1 MVDYTQEELQK
12 ILKELRSYKLPL
24 LTRIVKKVVYP
35 FFKYSILPVFV
46 ILFILFVLYNHHHG
60 YGYEWVWTLGKTV
73 VLFYIIGVAGLSL
86 LGHLC
91 ELYSVN
97 RLRRRLGLT
106 HQQFRTMVV
115 TFQIDGF

>member
-24 LTRIVKKVVYP
+24 LTRIVKKVIYP

-46 ILFILFVLYNHHHG
+46 ILFILFVLYNHHNG
-60 YGYEWVWTLGKTV
+60 YGYEWIWTLGKTV

-97 RLRRRLGLT
+97 RLRRRLVLT
-106 HQQFRTMVV
+106 HHEFRTMVV